1 MKTEVSIPDLGLL
14 AMTRGLLGA
23 GLGLLVAGKLS
34 DQQRRPLGW
43 TLFAIGLV
51 TTVPLAIA
59 VLGGARVERVGA
71 RPKLRGAGRAVAE
84 GGASRAPTRH

>member
-34 DQQRRPLGW
+34 EQQRRPLGW

-59 VLGGARVERVGA
+59 VLGGARIERPA
-71 RPKLRGAGRAVAE
+71 RPKLRASGRPAAE
-84 GGASRAPTRH
+84 GADARSPTRH

>member
-23 GLGLLVAGKLS
+23 GLGLLIAGKLS

-59 VLGGARVERVGA
+59 VLGGARIERV
-71 RPKLRGAGRAVAE
+71 RSTPRLRAGKRLAE
-84 GGASRAPTRH
+84 SAAPRQPTRH

>member
-23 GLGLLVAGKLS
+23 GLGLLVAGRLS
-34 DQQRRPLGW
+34 EQQRRPLGW
-43 TLFAIGLV
+43 TLFAIGLI

-59 VLGGARVERVGA
+59 VLGGAKIERAGT
-71 RPKLRGAGRAVAE
+71 RKLRGSGRVTPVATE
-84 GGASRAPTRH
+84 RPTTRH

>member
-23 GLGLLVAGKLS
+23 GIGLLVAGRLNES
-34 DQQRRPLGW
+34 QRRPLGW
-43 TLFAIGLV
+43 TLLAIGLA

-59 VLGGARVERVGA
+59 VLGGARIERAGTPA
-71 RPKLRGAGRAVAE
+71 KLRGNGRSAARVA
-84 GGASRAPTRH
+84 ALRPATH